1 MFHSKRQYTKKTIY
15 ELDVNFFSVILLFS
29 DKNVIQRKIVTKYN
43 IILSIVLYAIMENLV
58 KLNNKSIYTNK
69 VLVYSS
75 ITLYY
80 NL

>member
-1 MFHSKRQYTKKTIY
+1 MLT
-15 ELDVNFFSVILLFS
+15 FFSYILLFS
-29 DKNVIQRKIVTKYN
+29 DKNVFQRQIVTKYN